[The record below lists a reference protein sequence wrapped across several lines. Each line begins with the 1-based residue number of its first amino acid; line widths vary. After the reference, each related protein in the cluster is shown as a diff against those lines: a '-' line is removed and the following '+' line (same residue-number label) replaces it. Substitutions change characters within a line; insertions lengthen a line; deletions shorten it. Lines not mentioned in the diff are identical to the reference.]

1 MSSPRARIAAIQMVS
16 APEVHTNLAAAG
28 RLVAEAAAQGAQ
40 LVALPEYFCIL
51 GRHETDKV
59 RVAEKD
65 AAEPGGGGPI
75 QAFLAETALRN
86 KVWLVGGTL
95 PMVSHTPERVRSACL
110 LFDAEGKRVARYDKV
125 HLFSFRQ
132 GIENYD
138 ETRTMEPG
146 AAPVVVESPFG
157 RLGLSVCYDVRF
169 PELYRTG
176 FDPRAESSLFQPSSP
191 IDMWFVPSAF
201 TSTTGAAHWDILLRA
216 RAIENLCYVV
226 APAQGGT
233 HPNGR
238 RTHGHTMIVGPWGE
252 VLAEQAEGEAVVIA
266 DIDHARI
273 KEVRG
278 SLPAL
283 DNRRIQ

>member
-1 MSSPRARIAAIQMVS
+1 MTIQRARVAAIQMVS
-16 APEVHTNLAAAG
+16 APEVETNLEAAG
-28 RLVAEAAAQGAQ
+28 RLVAEAARQGAQ

-59 RVAEKD
+59 KVAEKD

-75 QAFLAETALRN
+75 QSFLAETALRN
-86 KVWLVGGTL
+86 KVWIVGGTL
-95 PMVSHTPERVRSACL
+95 PLVSNTPARVRSACL
-110 LFDAEGKRVARYDKV
+110 LYDAAGRRVARYDKV

-132 GIENYD
+132 GVENYD

-176 FDPRAESSLFQPSSP
+176 FNPRTESCLFQPSSP

>member
-1 MSSPRARIAAIQMVS
+1 MSQAAPGTKSRVRVAAIQMVS
-16 APEVHTNLAAAG
+16 APEVDANLAAAG
-28 RLVAEAAAQGAQ
+28 RLIEQAAGEGAG

-59 RVAEKD
+59 KVREKD

-75 QAFLAETALRN
+75 QDFLAGAALRN
-86 KVWLVGGTL
+86 KVWLIGGTV
-95 PMVSHTPERVRSACL
+95 PFASSDPVRVRSACCV
-110 LFDAEGKRVARYDKV
+110 FDALGNRVARYDKI

-132 GIENYD
+132 GAENYD
-138 ETRTMEPG
+138 ETRTMQPG
-146 AAPVVVESPFG
+146 DELVTLESPFG

-169 PELYRTG
+169 PELYRTKV
-176 FDPRAESSLFQPSSP
+176 P
-191 IDMWFVPSAF
+191 IDIWFVPSAF
-201 TSTTGAAHWDILLRA
+201 TATTGAAHWETLLRA
-216 RAIENLCYVV
+216 RAVENLCYVV

-252 VLAEQAEGEAVVIA
+252 VLAQQPEGEAVVIA
-266 DIDHARI
+266 EIDHARI
-273 KEVRG
+273 NEVRA

-283 DNRRIQ
+283 DNRRIP

>member
-1 MSSPRARIAAIQMVS
+1 MTARIAAIQMVS
-16 APEVHTNLAAAG
+16 APEVETNLAAAG
-28 RLVAEAAAQGAQ
+28 KLIAEAARQGAQ

-59 RVAEKD
+59 KVAEKD
-65 AAEPGGGGPI
+65 AGEPGGGGPI
-75 QAFLAETALRN
+75 QSFLAEAAARH
-86 KVWLVGGTL
+86 KVWLLGGTL
-95 PMVSHTPERVRSACL
+95 PIVSAEPSRVRSASL
-110 LFDAEGKRVARYDKV
+110 LFDSSGRRVARYDKI

-132 GIENYD
+132 GVENYD
-138 ETRTMEPG
+138 ETRTMQPG
-146 AAPVVVESPFG
+146 AQPVVVDSPFG

-169 PELYRTG
+169 PELYRPG
-176 FDPRAESSLFQPSSP
+176 ARPGSDARLFPAAPP

-201 TSTTGAAHWDILLRA
+201 TSTTGSAHWEILLRA

-252 VLAEQAEGEAVVIA
+252 VLAEQAEGEGVVIA
-266 DIDHARI
+266 EIDQSRI
-273 KEVRG
+273 NEVRG
-278 SLPAL
+278 ALPAL
-283 DNRRIQ
+283 DNRRIP

>member
-1 MSSPRARIAAIQMVS
+1 MNRGQTRCRVAAIQMVS
-16 APEVHTNLAAAG
+16 APEVEANLAVAG
-28 RLVAEAAAQGAQ
+28 RLIAAAAAAGAQ

-59 RVAEKD
+59 RVRETD
-65 AAEPGGGGPI
+65 ARQPGGGGPI
-75 QAFLAETALRN
+75 QAFLSDAARAN

-95 PMVSHTPERVRSACL
+95 PVESDDPARVRSAC
-110 LFDAEGKRVARYDKV
+110 FVHDAAGACVARYDKI
-125 HLFSFRQ
+125 HLFAFSR
-132 GIENYD
+132 GAEKYD
-138 ETRTMEPG
+138 ETRTMQPG
-146 AAPVVVESPFG
+146 DTPVVVESPFG

-169 PELYRTG
+169 PELYRTK
-176 FDPRAESSLFQPSSP
+176 AP
-191 IDMWFVPSAF
+191 IDIWFVPSAF
-201 TSTTGAAHWDILLRA
+201 TATTGAAHWETLLRA
-216 RAIENLCYVV
+216 RAVENLCYVV

-252 VLAEQAEGEAVVIA
+252 VLAEQPEGESVVIA

-273 KEVRG
+273 AEVRD

>member
-1 MSSPRARIAAIQMVS
+1 MTAAACKVAAIQMVS
-16 APEVHTNLAAAG
+16 APEVETNLAAAG
-28 RLVAEAAAQGAQ
+28 RLVSRAAAEGAD

-59 RVAEKD
+59 KVAEKD
-65 AAEPGGGGPI
+65 SAEPGGGGPI
-75 QAFLAETALRN
+75 QAFLAETASRN
-86 KVWLVGGTL
+86 KVWLVGGTMPIL
-95 PMVSHTPERVRSACL
+95 SDDPSKVRSACFV
-110 LFDAEGKRVARYDKV
+110 FDSGGKRVARYDKI
-125 HLFSFRQ
+125 HLFSFRK
-132 GIENYD
+132 GAENYD
-138 ETRTMEPG
+138 ETRTMQPG
-146 AAPVVVESPFG
+146 DTPVVVDSPFG

-169 PELYRTG
+169 PELYRRG
-176 FDPRAESSLFQPSSP
+176 AQSSLDSRSSP

-201 TSTTGAAHWDILLRA
+201 TSTTGAAHWETLLKA

-252 VLAEQAEGEAVVIA
+252 VLSEHAEGEAVVLA
-266 DIDHARI
+266 EIDPSRI
-273 KEVRG
+273 QEVRG

-283 DNRRIQ
+283 DNRRIL